1 MTDTDIIHLG
11 GQAIVLIGKLS
22 APLLLVSL
30 AVGIVVSLVQTVLSL
45 QDQTIS
51 MVPRLILCA
60 LVLLLTGGWML
71 HTMVDYTV
79 ELFTSIP
86 NLVG

>member
-11 GQAIVLIGKLS
+11 SQAIIMIGKLS

-30 AVGIVVSLVQTVLSL
+30 AIGIVISLVQTVLSL
-45 QDQTIS
+45 QDQTLS
-51 MVPRLILCA
+51 MVPRLAVCA

-71 HTMVDYTV
+71 TTMVDYTTQ
-79 ELFTSIP
+79 LFQSIP
-86 NLVG
+86 DLIR

>member
-1 MTDTDIIHLG
+1 MNDSDILHLG
-11 GQAIVLIGKLS
+11 GQAIALIGKLS

-51 MVPRLILCA
+51 MVPRLVLCA
-60 LVLLLTGGWML
+60 LVLLLTGSWML
-71 HTMVDYTV
+71 HTMVDYTTD
-79 ELFTSIP
+79 LFNSIP
-86 NLVG
+86 DLVG